1 MFVPPLAAALAIAL
15 SEQLPIG
22 EPSFVKVKRQVC
34 QDPDSF
40 VLQHC

>member
-1 MFVPPLAAALAIAL
+1 MFGPPLAAALAIAL

-34 QDPDSF
+34 QDPSTCISQ
-40 VLQHC
+40 LW